1 MGAGLA
7 RRRTPTPPPSSGF
20 RHKRPP
26 TAGCA
31 VPPFS
36 FSSHIYLYIHTYTY
50 IKGFIP
56 HPLGPSPPS
65 HSYVAPMWRLIPSKP
80 IQTIPSSLTTILPS
94 ILLCKKNVKT
104 KSKNVVNRR

>member
-1 MGAGLA
+1 MGAGLG

-36 FSSHIYLYIHTYTY
+36 FSSHIYLYIHTYIY

-56 HPLGPSPPS
+56 HPPRS
-65 HSYVAPMWRLIPSKP
+65 IPSKP
-80 IQTIPSSLTTILPS
+80 
-94 ILLCKKNVKT
+94 LLRGAYVAAHPLQAHPNHT
-104 KSKNVVNRR
+104 F